1 MNDKTKENIKE
12 VQEAIKKVAEKKS
25 YKVGDQVKAYGKDC
39 KIVEVL
45 EPNRFHVKNLQEPYD
60 SFVILENEINTD
72 GKELEK
78 VLTEVIED
86 FGKERLA
93 KALIEKDEFAPDL
106 MVREDK
112 RFSL

>member
-12 VQEAIKKVAEKKS
+12 VKEIIKKVADKKS

-45 EPNRFHVKNLQEPYD
+45 EESRFHVKNLVSPFD
-60 SFVILENEINTD
+60 SFVILENEI
-72 GKELEK
+72 GLEVQK
-78 VLTEVIED
+78 SEHD
-86 FGKERLA
+86 
-93 KALIEKDEFAPDL
+93 PDL
-106 MVREDK
+106 MHREDN

>member
-12 VQEAIKKVAEKKS
+12 VKEAIKKVAEKKS

-45 EPNRFHVKNLQEPYD
+45 DEGRFHLKNLQEPYD
-60 SFVILENEINTD
+60 SFVILENEI
-72 GKELEK
+72 GLEVQK
-78 VLTEVIED
+78 IEHD
-86 FGKERLA
+86 
-93 KALIEKDEFAPDL
+93 PDL
-106 MVREDK
+106 MVREDN

>member
-1 MNDKTKENIKE
+1 MTKENIKE
-12 VQEAIKKVAEKKS
+12 VKEAIKKVAEKKS

-45 EPNRFHVKNLQEPYD
+45 EEGRFHVKNLQEPFD

-72 GKELEK
+72 CE
-78 VLTEVIED
+78 VLMQALDESIEE

-93 KALIEKDEFAPDL
+93 KALIEKDEHAPDL
-106 MVREDK
+106 MVREDN

>member
-45 EPNRFHVKNLQEPYD
+45 DEGRFHLKNLQEPYD
-60 SFVILENEINTD
+60 SFVILENEI
-72 GKELEK
+72 GLEVQK
-78 VLTEVIED
+78 IEHD
-86 FGKERLA
+86 
-93 KALIEKDEFAPDL
+93 PDL
-106 MVREDK
+106 MVREDN

>member
-45 EPNRFHVKNLQEPYD
+45 EEGRFHVKNLQEPYD
-60 SFVILENEINTD
+60 SFI
-72 GKELEK
+72 
-78 VLTEVIED
+78 
-86 FGKERLA
+86 
-93 KALIEKDEFAPDL
+93 ALVEEF
-106 MVREDK
+106 E
-112 RFSL
+112 